1 MKKFLIIVSLLLV
14 VSKLSTAQK
23 VNITGSVKDAHN
35 NPIPLAS
42 VTTGNNKTGVAA
54 DGDGNF
60 SLSVLPNTT
69 LHISALGYKDTVIN
83 VQSATILNVVLQPA
97 ENYLSNVEVTTS
109 QNKLESQF
117 NEQLKNEIVQAEFLH
132 YKTENDISSS
142 GINVYEGSTP
152 TGGHYHIVNTG
163 ATSHWYMGSALP
175 EFHIREDTKGSI
187 YMFNSWLRGI
197 IAHAEDSSI
206 VDDNKNLYNINKI
219 TGDVIMTRDFNTALT
234 LDKTQI
240 RFFTLFDSLKNSYT
254 YMIVPA
260 IDEKLFCE
268 VIALG
273 DGFDIFKLTTT
284 KFVKANFHSDGVM
297 STGNNYDEYVDTDA
311 YYLLNVQNNE
321 LVKFDLKKKS
331 IKQVFGAVPKAND
344 FFTAHKEDIDDA
356 YLKNLGNYING
367 N

>member
-1 MKKFLIIVSLLLV
+1 MKRFLIIVSLLLLIN
-14 VSKLSTAQK
+14 KLSTAQK
-23 VNITGSVKDAHN
+23 VNIIGSVKDVHN

-42 VTTGNNKTGVAA
+42 ITTGKNKTGVAA

-83 VQSATILNVVLQPA
+83 VQSSMVLNIMLQPA
-97 ENYLSNVEVTTS
+97 ENYLSNVQVTTF
-109 QNKLESQF
+109 QNKLASQF

-132 YKTENDISSS
+132 YKAENDISGS
-142 GINVYEGSTP
+142 GINVYEGSIP
-152 TGGHYHIVNTG
+152 SGGHYHIVNTG

-175 EFHIREDTKGSI
+175 EFHTKEDTKGSI
-187 YMFNSWLRGI
+187 YMFSSWMRGI
-197 IAHAEDSSI
+197 VAHAEDSSV
-206 VDDNKNLYNINKI
+206 VDDPRNLYNINKI
-219 TGDVIMTRDFNTALT
+219 TADVIMTRDFTNALT

-240 RFFTLFDSLKNSYT
+240 SFFTLFDSLKNSHT
-254 YMIVPA
+254 FMIVPA

-273 DGFDIFKLTTT
+273 DSFDIFKLTAT
-284 KFVKANFHSDGVM
+284 KFVKANYHSDGIA
-297 STGNNYDEYVDTDA
+297 STGNNYDEYVDTYA
-311 YYLLNVQNNE
+311 YYLLNVQNNG
-321 LVKFDLKKKS
+321 LIKFDLKKKS
-331 IKQVFGAVPKAND
+331 VKQVFGTITRAND
-344 FFTAHKEDIDDA
+344 FFAAHKEEPDDS